1 MLISVCITERCE
13 SYSHNSEGISLSTFD
28 HNTEQRIFNKVLRS
42 LRFWRTRCKV
52 LLGQTVLL
60 ARETCSGSCTSMF

>member
-1 MLISVCITERCE
+1 MLISVCITERYE

-52 LLGQTVLL
+52 LLG
-60 ARETCSGSCTSMF
+60 